1 MWRNDR
7 GFANGKTPINNIG
20 PRFNGFVG
28 VKDYEAAAEKTIVTK
43 RGAADLRRP
52 A

>member
-1 MWRNDR
+1 MA
-7 GFANGKTPINNIG
+7 FANGKTPIDNIG

-28 VKDYEAAAEKTIVTK
+28 VKDYEAAAEKTIVDEA
-43 RGAADLRRP
+43 RPADLRRP